1 MKKTVQSIT
10 SGTDKGGSFVTV
22 VRLETEVRATLTE
35 QQKALFEQIKKTDVE
50 ITTGMS
56 YKRSQTD
63 FDLHRG

>member
-1 MKKTVQSIT
+1 MVQIIAK
-10 SGTDKGGSFVTV
+10 GTDKSGSFVTV

-35 QQKALFEQIKKTDVE
+35 QQKALFEQIKKTDAE
-50 ITTGMS
+50 ITIGMS

>member
-1 MKKTVQSIT
+1 MQSIT

-35 QQKALFEQIKKTDVE
+35 QQRALFEQIKKTDVE

-63 FDLHRG
+63 FDWQLG